1 MIKENNIFK
10 EVIPLQKAPSSRW
23 GLNAFCQS
31 RDVAFWKG
39 ASGSCWRG
47 STYFL
52 IIFIVVLLFTDSCGA
67 VEILNVRHWAAPD
80 HTRIV
85 LDVDGEPDY
94 EVKESEN
101 LLLLNF
107 NKTSFSKSIQATI
120 IINKPGIKNLV
131 FHHLDED
138 TVQIEFILDKH
149 QKIEVFKLK
158 KFQDKPNRVVVDIFL
173 EQVSK
178 EEEKTTALISEPRP
192 KKIIVIDPGHG
203 GEDPGAVGKRR
214 TYEKNVVLSIGR
226 EIKKAIN
233 KMPGYRAVLTRDGDY
248 YVSFRQRL
256 QKAKTL
262 GASLFI
268 SVHADA
274 ARNRSAKGSS
284 VYCLSTGAASNEAA
298 KLLAKNENLSDIL
311 GGVPNSEGNNES
323 SQIIMNM
330 FLTNTI
336 NSSKIY
342 AAILMKHLDMVNSLK
357 YKSVQEAPFRVLKL
371 PDIPAVLIETAY
383 ISNPQEESLLKQS
396 SFQKNLATS
405 IASSVGEYLSDTA
418 AIHQSENAFK
428 KDDET
433 DKANKKQNNED
444 ITTTYYKIKRGDTLF
459 SVAGHCNTKVAL
471 LLKLNNLKLEDP
483 LFAGRKIMVPVNK
496 TENEEKIIV
505 AALAQKDKSNVRKKP
520 SRIYK
525 VKKGDTLFLLAKNN
539 STTVQELLKLNN
551 MKSSDPLL
559 YGQKIKLP

>member
-1 MIKENNIFK
+1 MTCKGKNILKEF
-10 EVIPLQKAPSSRW
+10 
-23 GLNAFCQS
+23 
-31 RDVAFWKG
+31 
-39 ASGSCWRG
+39 
-47 STYFL
+47 TYFL
-52 IIFIVVLLFTDSCGA
+52 TIFIIVLLSTNCYGG
-67 VEILNVRHWAAPD
+67 VEILNVRHWTAPD

-85 LDVDGEPDY
+85 LDVDDEPDY

-101 LLLLNF
+101 LLILNF
-107 NKTSFSKSIQATI
+107 KEASFSKSIPAKI
-120 IINKPGIKNLV
+120 IINKPGIKKMV
-131 FHHLDED
+131 FHNIDED
-138 TVQIEFILDKH
+138 IVKIEFFLDKY

-158 KFQDKPNRVVVDIFL
+158 KFQDKPNRVVVDISL

-178 EEEKTTALISEPRP
+178 EEEKTTALISEPKQ

-226 EIKKAIN
+226 ELKKTIN
-233 KMPGYRAVLTRDGDY
+233 KMPGYRAVLPRDGDY
-248 YVSFRQRL
+248 YVSFSKRL
-256 QKAKTL
+256 QKAKDL

-311 GGVPNSEGNNES
+311 GGVPESEGNNES

-330 FLTNTI
+330 FQTNTI
-336 NSSKIY
+336 NLSKIY
-342 AAILMKHLDMVNSLK
+342 AGILMKHLDLVSRLK
-357 YKSVQEAPFRVLKL
+357 HKSVQEAPFRVLKL

-383 ISNPQEESLLKQS
+383 ISNLQEESLLKQS
-396 SFQKNLATS
+396 SFQKKLATS

-418 AIHQSENAFK
+418 AIPQSEDAFK

-433 DKANKKQNNED
+433 GKANKKQNDDE
-444 ITTTYYKIKRGDTLF
+444 ITTTYKIKRGDTLF
-459 SVAGHCNTKVAL
+459 LVAGRFNTKVAV

-483 LFAGRKIMVPVNK
+483 LFAGRKIMLPVNK
-496 TENEEKIIV
+496 TGNEENTSV
-505 AALAQKDKSNVRKKP
+505 AALDPKEKSDGRKK
-520 SRIYK
+520 STRFYT

-539 STTVQELLKLNN
+539 STTIQELLKLNN
-551 MKSSDPLL
+551 IKITDPLL

>member
-1 MIKENNIFK
+1 MCKENNIFK
-10 EVIPLQKAPSSRW
+10 K
-23 GLNAFCQS
+23 F
-31 RDVAFWKG
+31 
-39 ASGSCWRG
+39 SC
-47 STYFL
+47 FL
-52 IIFIVVLLFTDSCGA
+52 TIFIVFLFSTNCYGA
-67 VEILNVRHWAAPD
+67 VEILNVRHWTAPD

-85 LDVDGEPDY
+85 LDVDEEPDY
-94 EVKESEN
+94 EVKENEN
-101 LLLLNF
+101 LLILNF
-107 NKTSFSKSIQATI
+107 NEATVSKLIPDKI
-120 IINKPGIKNLV
+120 IINKPGIKKM
-131 FHHLDED
+131 FFYHLDED
-138 TVQIEFILDKH
+138 TVKIKFILDKY

-178 EEEKTTALISEPRP
+178 EEKTKALISEPKQ

-256 QKAKTL
+256 QKAKDL

-311 GGVPNSEGNNES
+311 GGVPESEGNNES

-330 FLTNTI
+330 FQTNTI
-336 NSSKIY
+336 NLSKIY
-342 AAILMKHLDMVNSLK
+342 AGILMKHLDTVSCLK
-357 YKSVQEAPFRVLKL
+357 YKSAQEAPFRVLKL

-383 ISNPQEESLLKQS
+383 ISNPQEERFLKQG
-396 SFQKNLATS
+396 SFQKKLALSITS
-405 IASSVGEYLSDTA
+405 SIEEYLSGTA
-418 AIHQSENAFK
+418 AAPQSEDVSK

-433 DKANKKQNNED
+433 VKSNKKYNDDE

-459 SVAGHCNTKVAL
+459 LIAGHFNTKVAV

-483 LFAGRKIMVPVNK
+483 LFAGRKILVPVNK
-496 TENEEKIIV
+496 TGNEVMTPI
-505 AALAQKDKSNVRKKP
+505 AALEQNDKSNVRKKS
-520 SRIYK
+520 SRIYT

-539 STTVQELLKLNN
+539 STTIQELLKINN
-551 MKSSDPLL
+551 MKITDPLL